1 MNNLATFKLVYE
13 TRSFSKAAGMLFI
26 AQPTVSAQIKQL
38 EAQLHTT
45 LFIRNGRG
53 AVGLTPAADTL
64 YEKACEILATWDD
77 VHVHLS
83 HGPAHQ
89 QLRLYASHSFAM
101 YLLPKIL
108 PALNQQF
115 PHIAFSVNVAN
126 SQAVQTAILNHDAD
140 LGFIEKPLAARGIDR
155 VEYLA
160 DQLVKVGAGEPW
172 LVREVDSG
180 VGYYTRR
187 YLAEQNSAPK
197 TMTVASNAVI
207 VELLKA
213 GFGQSI
219 ISKRAVGE
227 LPFENLG
234 EAFLRHFYMIS
245 RVGDAGVQGVKQFL
259 EAWVSN
265 RSVVS

>member
-13 TRSFSKAAGMLFI
+13 TRSFSKAAAMLFI

-64 YEKACEILATWDD
+64 YVKACEILATWEN
-77 VHVHLS
+77 VQVHLS
-83 HGPAHQ
+83 QGPAHQ
-89 QLRLYASHSFAM
+89 ALRIVASHSFAM
-101 YLLPKIL
+101 YILPQVLPKL
-108 PALNQQF
+108 SQQF
-115 PHIAFSVNVAN
+115 PHISFSVNVAN
-126 SQAVQTAILNHDAD
+126 SQAVQTAVLNHDAD
-140 LGFIEKPLAARGIDR
+140 LGFIEKPLAARGIER
-155 VEYLA
+155 VTYLA

-172 LVREVDSG
+172 LVREADSG

-187 YLAEQNSAPK
+187 YLAEQNSTPK

-207 VELLKA
+207 VALLNA

-219 ISKRAVGE
+219 ISKRAVGD
-227 LPFENLG
+227 LAFEDLG
-234 EAFLRHFYMIS
+234 DQFLRHFYLIS
-245 RVGDAGVQGVKQFL
+245 RAGDEQVQKVKQQL
-259 EAWVSN
+259 EIWAKQV
-265 RSVVS
+265 RQ

>member
-64 YEKACEILATWDD
+64 YEKACEILATWDE
-77 VHVHLS
+77 VQVHLS

-89 QLRLYASHSFAM
+89 QLRLYASHSFAG
-101 YLLPKIL
+101 YLLPDIL
-108 PALNQQF
+108 PALNRDF
-115 PHIAFSVNVAN
+115 PHIAFSVQVAN
-126 SQAVQTAILNHDAD
+126 SQAVQTAVLNHDAD
-140 LGFIEKPLAARGIDR
+140 IGFIEKPLAARGIER
-155 VEYLA
+155 VDYVA
-160 DQLVKVGAGEPW
+160 DQLVKVGVGEPW
-172 LVREVDSG
+172 LVRESDSG

-197 TMTVASNAVI
+197 TMKVASNAVI
-207 VELLKA
+207 VALLQA

-219 ISKRAVGE
+219 ISKRAVGD
-227 LPFENLG
+227 LPFVELG
-234 EAFLRHFYMIS
+234 EAFLRQFYLIS
-245 RVGDAGVQGVKQFL
+245 RAGDAAVQEVKASL
-259 EAWVSN
+259 EAWS
-265 RSVVS
+265 RR